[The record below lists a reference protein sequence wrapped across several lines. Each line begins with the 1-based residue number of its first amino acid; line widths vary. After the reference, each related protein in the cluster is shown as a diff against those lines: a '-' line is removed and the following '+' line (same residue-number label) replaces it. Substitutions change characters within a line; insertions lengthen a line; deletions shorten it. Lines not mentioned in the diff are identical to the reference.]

1 MCHHTST
8 GIGRKLAKWSPSTS
22 ARAPLSYH
30 PLSYHPLSYRNPTN
44 ILTGCS
50 TLLEATIFVQRRLP
64 TVVALLYIFVASLR
78 KMDEPE
84 AEPGAD
90 VAPTTDPNGASDVSE
105 LATIV
110 IGAPEVS
117 VADVIEG
124 ETAGTK
130 EEPKKQVRHQARAAA
145 FQAPAAF
152 AKSQKHMSRRQT
164 EEANVLMREVGSSPH
179 VPTATS
185 CPCMS
190 SPLPN
195 TSPCRWKRSM
205 RGTLP

>member
-1 MCHHTST
+1 M
-8 GIGRKLAKWSPSTS
+8 
-22 ARAPLSYH
+22 
-30 PLSYHPLSYRNPTN
+30 
-44 ILTGCS
+44 
-50 TLLEATIFVQRRLP
+50 E
-64 TVVALLYIFVASLR
+64 
-78 KMDEPE
+78 EPE
-84 AEPGAD
+84 AEPEAD
-90 VAPTTDPNGASDVSE
+90 VAPPTDPNVASDLSE
-105 LATIV
+105 VAAIV

-117 VADVIEG
+117 VVTDVIEG
-124 ETAGTK
+124 NAGIK
-130 EEPKKQVRHQARAAA
+130 EEPKKQVRHQARAAG

-205 RGTLP
+205 RGTLR